1 MATISAALDEVFFL
15 FYVLNDRGGVEV
27 GSAGEGLDGRLKM

>member
-15 FYVLNDRGGVEV
+15 FYASNDRGGVEI
-27 GSAGEGLDGRLKM
+27 GGAGEGLDGRLKV